1 MNACLQIAELAGIPA
16 VAGGSNFVF
25 SPLSLVA
32 ALSLTAS
39 GAKGETLRELLSFLG
54 SPSLN
59 HLHSASV
66 HLAQA
71 VRGSNRE
78 LILSF
83 VNGAWVD
90 RSMPVNPSFV
100 AVAASV
106 YGAAIEPADFIR
118 QSTAPHASRGITRPD
133 CGRLHLLPAGG
144 CGPDGAPPDYPR
156 RVFQDPA
163 SPPIGFGQV
172 AGGSITGNNPKSW
185 LGACDRDFFRRN
197 REGHRRTTHGGFT
210 VASLEEN
217 KINNWIEEKTNGII
231 KNSIPVGTINDSTRL
246 ILTNALYFKGKWQ
259 DKFHNFMTRIDKFY
273 LLNGS
278 ATQTPFMSSREDQF
292 ISSHDGFKVL
302 KLPYK
307 KELGGDL
314 DSRSFS
320 MLLFLPNK
328 RNGLHDL
335 ARKVVSAPNF
345 IEEHVPHRR
354 VDVGSFMVPKF
365 KISFSFEASDALKQV
380 GLKSMFSTSSADL
393 GGICLES
400 SRVERLFVSSILHKA
415 DVEVDEEGTTAS
427 AATVLTVLPT
437 CYTPPVDFVADHPF
451 IFVVREDKTGAILF
465 FGHVVNPSI

>member
-54 SPSLN
+54 SPSLD

-71 VRGSNRE
+71 VRASNRE

-106 YGAAIEPADFIR
+106 YGAAIQPADFIR
-118 QSTAPHASRGITRPD
+118 QA
-133 CGRLHLLPAGG
+133 L
-144 CGPDGAPPDYPR
+144 
-156 RVFQDPA
+156 
-163 SPPIGFGQV
+163 
-172 AGGSITGNNPKSW
+172 
-185 LGACDRDFFRRN
+185 
-197 REGHRRTTHGGFT
+197 
-210 VASLEEN
+210 LEEN
-217 KINNWIEEKTNGII
+217 KINNGIEEKTNGII
-231 KNSIPVGTINDSTRL
+231 KNLIPVGTIKDSTRL
-246 ILTNALYFKGKWQ
+246 ILANALYFKGKWQ
-259 DKFHNFMTRIDKFY
+259 DKFHKFLTRIEKFY

-307 KELGGDL
+307 KEGGNH

-320 MLLFLPNK
+320 MLLFLPNE

-335 ARKVVSAPNF
+335 TRKVVSAPNF
-345 IEEHVPHRR
+345 IQEHVPRRR

-365 KISFSFEASDALKQV
+365 KISFSFEASDVLKQV
-380 GLKSMFSTSSADL
+380 GLKSIFSTSSADL

-415 DVEVDEEGTTAS
+415 AVEVDEEGTTAA
-427 AATVLTVLPT
+427 AATVLTALPT
-437 CYTPPVDFVADHPF
+437 SYTPPVDFVADHPF